1 MRLYGEEIHFGI
13 KSLIPVGLTHLNSMR
28 SRTAFDYVNSIWR
41 TKLSI
46 SSYSEALLHTMM

>member
-46 SSYSEALLHTMM
+46 SSYSEALLHAMM